1 MNTKEF
7 DALVNQTFA
16 EINRLLIVKGGE
28 YANAEDRLANFKRGA
43 GLTGCTP
50 LQVLFIYMSK
60 HYDAVASF
68 VQTSAKGE
76 VRPSSEP
83 IEGRLDDLINY
94 CLLAKGL
101 IAEARIAGMDA
112 AKEAVERTATKA
124 YNEPSTAAMKK
135 QALQTPRPF
144 NDPYVGVEAARAEH
158 KPLIYGPT
166 SAAFDKPLNLGPE
179 HC

>member
-1 MNTKEF
+1 MNTSEL
-7 DALVNQTFA
+7 DTLVNQTFS
-16 EINRLLIVKGGE
+16 EIKRLLVVKGGE

-43 GLTGCTP
+43 ALTGCTS

-76 VRPSSEP
+76 ARPSSEP

-101 IAEARIAGMDA
+101 IREVKTQD
-112 AKEAVERTATKA
+112 KVLLEKT
-124 YNEPSTAAMKK
+124 
-135 QALQTPRPF
+135 LPRDF
-144 NDPYVGVEAARAEH
+144 KDPYVGVEAARAIGNAG
-158 KPLIYGPT
+158 KPL
-166 SAAFDKPLNLGPE
+166 SLGPE